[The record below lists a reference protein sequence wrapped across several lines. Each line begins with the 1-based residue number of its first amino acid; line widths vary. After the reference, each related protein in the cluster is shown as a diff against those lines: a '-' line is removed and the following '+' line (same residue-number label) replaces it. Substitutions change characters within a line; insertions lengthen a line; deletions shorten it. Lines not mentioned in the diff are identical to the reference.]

1 MKLLLVNPSRG
12 KEAKGD
18 FWDFN
23 FEKRILGQTSL
34 VPLYLPTIAGIT
46 PEDVEISII
55 DEKVEEIDFGVD
67 VDLVGIG
74 SMTPN
79 IKRAYQI
86 ADEFR
91 ERGKTVTIGGIH
103 ASMLPEEASKHADS
117 VVIGEAEDL
126 WPQLIQDFKDGH
138 LQKFY
143 RFTRYPNL
151 ENMPTPR
158 YDLIKGDRYVINQV
172 QTTRGC
178 PFDCEFC
185 SVKAFSGK
193 QFRCK
198 TIDQVVKEIE
208 ALTPYYI
215 MNVYGYELKLPK
227 TLLFADDNIVG
238 NKSHSKKL
246 FEALIPMR
254 LTDWYCEASINVG
267 RDKEMLAMM
276 KEAGCHAMIIGI
288 ESVNQDTL
296 VGMEKKINKVD
307 EYYECIDNI
316 QSSGIKV
323 LGSFVLGSD
332 SEDETIFE
340 KTVKFIRDTNM
351 VYSMINVLTP
361 LPGTRLFERFDR
373 EGRLLHKDWERYSL
387 ETVCFKPKQ
396 MSPETLQEGR
406 RWIYQEIYSLQDV
419 HNRYENFLKQKD
431 NMEVKG
437 FEESF
442 TTMTTADK
450 FFSGLMLMK
459 ILYKSN
465 SDQRKFL
472 FNMLKRYFAGNE
484 TNFGNTIAAMSFND
498 YAINIPENGTVYD
511 EKSMLNLEYDHS
523 KN

>member
-1 MKLLLVNPSRG
+1 VKLLLVNPSRG
-12 KEAKGD
+12 KKAKGD

-46 PEDVEISII
+46 PKDVEISIV
-55 DEKVEEIDFGVD
+55 DEKVEEIDFDDD

-79 IKRAYQI
+79 INRAYEI

-91 ERGKTVTIGGIH
+91 ERGVTVAIGGIH

-143 RFTRYPNL
+143 RFTQYPNL
-151 ENMPTPR
+151 DDMPIPR

-178 PFDCEFC
+178 PFDCDFC

-193 QFRCK
+193 EFRCK
-198 TIDQVVKEIE
+198 TIDQVIKEIE
-208 ALTPYYI
+208 ALTDYYI

-238 NKSHSKKL
+238 KRNYSKKL
-246 FEALIPMR
+246 FKALIPMR
-254 LTDWYCEASINVG
+254 LTDWYCAASINIG

-276 KEAGCHAMIIGI
+276 KEAGCHGVIIGI
-288 ESVNQDTL
+288 ESVVQETL
-296 VGMEKKINKVD
+296 VGMEKRINKVD

-351 VYSMINVLTP
+351 IYCMINVLTP

-373 EGRLLHKDWERYSL
+373 EGRLLHKDWDKYSL

-396 MSPETLQEGR
+396 MSAETLQEGR

-442 TTMTTADK
+442 TTMTMADK
-450 FFSGLMLMK
+450 FFSGIMLMK
-459 ILYKSN
+459 ILYKVN

-472 FNMLKRYFAGNE
+472 LDTLKSYFSGKE
-484 TNFGNTIAAMSFND
+484 TNFGNSIAAMSFND
-498 YAINIPENGTVYD
+498 YAINIPENGDLYD
-511 EKSMLNLEYDHS
+511 KKGVLNLENDHT